1 MLEVAETVEVYTC
14 TGILVLLALCPGLLS
29 LPVVIAAPL
38 IEPCLRAG
46 AAVAQLAFPAA
57 DYRVLSVDL
66 LRALEPFFPRA
77 LGVAPAVAILPTG
90 FHVNN
95 NQ

>member
-1 MLEVAETVEVYTC
+1 MLKKQKLWTCTC
-14 TGILVLLALCPGLLS
+14 TGVLVLLALCPGLLS

-38 IEPCLRAG
+38 IQPRVRAG

-57 DYRVLSVDL
+57 DDRVFSVDL

-77 LGVAPAVAILPTG
+77 LGVLPAVAILPTG
-90 FHVNN
+90 FHVDND
-95 NQ
+95 QE